1 MKTTPIA
8 LAAALLASA
17 GPAAAQTAT
26 EARCLLLS
34 NAFAKNA
41 KDANAQKIAEDSLYF
56 YLGRINGQ
64 PTTAQLKAM
73 FDQQDKTITDANAGA
88 VMGDC
93 VNAVRAKVQLLQ
105 DVAAQTR
112 PAAKPATKP
121 PGQPEG
127 R

>member
-17 GPAAAQTAT
+17 GPAAAQTAS

-56 YLGRINGQ
+56 YLGRIPGQ

-73 FDQQDKTITDANAGA
+73 FDQQDKTITDANAGK

-105 DVAAQTR
+105 DVAAQTQ

>member
-1 MKTTPIA
+1 MRIIPIA
-8 LAAALLASA
+8 AAAALLTASGA
-17 GPAAAQTAT
+17 AAAQTAT

-56 YLGRINGQ
+56 YLGRIPGQ

-88 VMGDC
+88 LMGDC
-93 VNAVRAKVQLLQ
+93 VKAVRAKVQLLQ
-105 DVAAQTR
+105 DVAAQVQPTAR
-112 PAAKPATKP
+112 PATKP